1 MPACRKCGQE
11 NPEGFKFCGACGA
24 ALAEAAP
31 AEAEERKLVSVLFV
45 DLVGHTAASDRADPE
60 DVRARLRPYH
70 QLLKREIERYGGTVE
85 KFVGDAVMA
94 VFGAPVAH
102 EDDAERAVRSALRVL
117 EAVEALELEVR
128 AAVATGEAVVSL
140 QARPEQGEG
149 IVAGD
154 VVNTASRLQQE
165 APARSLVVG
174 EVTYRATR
182 DAIEYQQLEPV
193 TVKGKAERVPLWHAL
208 RARGRF
214 GVDAEAAPR
223 TPFIGREHDLAP
235 LRDAYARAVREQAVQ
250 LVTIGGEPGVGKTR
264 LVAELRSWLAGRPE
278 LIRWRQG
285 RCLPYGEG
293 ITFWALGEIV
303 KGEAGI
309 LESDNPEQAAEK
321 IEIAVRAVVED
332 ESEHEWL
339 ASRLAP
345 LVGAPTQGAAA
356 EQSESFTAWRRF
368 LERLAA
374 QRPLVLLFEDLHWAD
389 AALFDFLD
397 ELVDWASGVPI
408 LVLCTARPELYERNP
423 GWGGGKRNSTTV
435 SLSPLTTEETAR
447 LISALL
453 SRAVL
458 PSETQAALLE
468 RAGGNPLYAEEF
480 VRMLSDQGV
489 LTAQGEFAGNGEIAL
504 PETVHAVIAARLD
517 TLAPER
523 KALLHDAS
531 VVGKVFWSGA
541 IASIGGTESGTVRE
555 RLRELVRKELVR
567 PAQASSVEGE
577 DEFMFWHAL
586 VRDVAYGQ
594 IPRAARALKHRAA
607 AEWVEATAGE
617 RVSDHAELIAHH
629 YEQALELAQAAG
641 SEGETAELRT
651 RAARFLVLAGDRSF
665 HLEPRRSY
673 EHYCRALELGP
684 EGLHSADVLAK
695 VARAS
700 RNVVGNVE
708 ALRHWE
714 DAVAAARAEGNAVDT
729 AWCLAQMSSVAWV
742 SGDSAQAD
750 TLLAEALELV
760 DRQPASERVAE
771 VYARAAGNEQLNG
784 RLQEGLVLSERALRL
799 ADELGLQDIRQHV
812 LSFRGGARIGTGD
825 VEGIEDLREG
835 LRLSLELG
843 LTRTTTSAYANLGSW
858 LWPIKGPAEALENHR
873 AGIDFAERRGLGAA
887 DWMRAETVWFL
898 FDLGRWDEL
907 LQVTRDVGPV
917 LNQMDV
923 LLLAYKAHVLAY
935 RGVAQEAGEL
945 LDESIVERAR
955 EIDDPQALFAV
966 LAIAALLAQLR
977 GELPAA
983 VDLVKEYRD
992 GNDRRYLFDML
1003 TTCVRVCVEAR
1014 EWELARELIGQ
1025 EEGTALTRN
1034 RNSQVHARAILAEGE
1049 GRLED
1054 AEHLY
1059 ADAVERW
1066 ASFGFVLEHGQA
1078 LLGRGRCLI
1087 GLGRVAETPRL
1098 LPEARRIFMSLGAAP
1113 LVAETDIL
1121 AGGNAA
1127 MSS

>member
-1 MPACRKCGQE
+1 VPACPKCGQE
-11 NPEGFKFCGACGA
+11 NPEGFKFCGACSA
-24 ALAEAAP
+24 ALDEGAP
-31 AEAEERKLVSVLFV
+31 AEAEERKVVSVLFV

-85 KFVGDAVMA
+85 KFIGDAVMA

-102 EDDAERAVRSALRVL
+102 EDDAERAVRSALRIL
-117 EAVEALELEVR
+117 EAVEELELEVR

-140 QARPEQGEG
+140 RARPEQGEG

-165 APARSLVVG
+165 APAGSLVVG

-182 DAIEYQQLEPV
+182 DAIEYEQLEPV
-193 TVKGKAERVPLWHAL
+193 TVKGKAESVSLWHAL

-250 LVTIGGEPGVGKTR
+250 LVTIGGEPGVGKSR
-264 LVAELRSWLAGRPE
+264 LVAELRSWLDERPE
-278 LIRWRQG
+278 RIRWRQG

-303 KGEAGI
+303 KGQAGI
-309 LESDNPEQAAEK
+309 LESDSPELAEEK
-321 IEIAVRAVVED
+321 IETAVRAAVED

-339 ASRLAP
+339 VSRLAP

-368 LERLAA
+368 LEGLAA

-435 SLSPLTTEETAR
+435 SLSPLTTDETAR

-480 VRMLSDQGV
+480 VRMLSDQGA
-489 LTAQGEFAGNGEIAL
+489 LTAQGELSGDGAIAL

-517 TLAPER
+517 TLAPEP

-531 VVGKVFWSGA
+531 VVGKVFWSGV
-541 IASIGGTESGTVRE
+541 IASIGGTERGTVRE

-567 PAQASSVEGE
+567 PARASSVEGE

-607 AEWVEATAGE
+607 AEWIEATAGD

-629 YEQALELAQAAG
+629 YEHALSLAEAAG
-641 SEGETAELRT
+641 SEGETAELKT

-673 EHYCRALELGP
+673 EHYCRALELVP
-684 EGLHSADVLAK
+684 EGPKRADILAE

-700 RNVVGNVE
+700 RNIVDNAQV
-708 ALRHWE
+708 LRHWE
-714 DAVAAARAEGNAVDT
+714 DAVAAVRTEGDPVAT
-729 AWCLAQMSSVAWV
+729 AWCLAQMSTSVWQT
-742 SGDSAQAD
+742 GDPAYAD
-750 TLLAEALELV
+750 TLQDEALELV
-760 DRQPASERVAE
+760 DGQPASERVAD
-771 VYARAAGNEQLNG
+771 VYARGAGKAALSG
-784 RLQEGLVLSERALRL
+784 RLEEGLALSERTLRL
-799 ADELGLQDIRQHV
+799 ADELGLQEVRHQV
-812 LSFRGGARIGTGD
+812 LQFRGMARLGTGD
-825 VEGIEDLREG
+825 VEGIEDLREA
-835 LRLSLELG
+835 LRLGLDVG
-843 LTRTTTSAYANLGSW
+843 LTRTTTSSYSNLGSW
-858 LWPIKGPAEALENHR
+858 LWPTEGPEQALENHR

-887 DWMRAETVWFL
+887 DWLRAETVWFL

-907 LQVTRDVGPV
+907 LQVTREAGPV

-935 RGVAQEAGEL
+935 RGAVREAGEL
-945 LDESIVERAR
+945 LDHSIVERAR
-955 EIDDPQALFAV
+955 EIDDPQALYAV
-966 LAIAALLAQLR
+966 LAIAALLARLR

-983 VDLVKEYRD
+983 LELVKEYRD
-992 GNDRRYLFDML
+992 DYERRYFFDML
-1003 TTCVRVCVEAR
+1003 MTCVRVCVDTR
-1014 EWELARELIGQ
+1014 EWELARELISQ
-1025 EEGTALTRN
+1025 EEGTVLTRN

-1049 GRLED
+1049 GRLDD
-1054 AEHLY
+1054 AEQLY
-1059 ADAVERW
+1059 VDAAERW

-1078 LLGRGRCLI
+1078 LLGRGRCLV
-1087 GLGRVAETPRL
+1087 GQGRVAETGEL
-1098 LPEARRIFMSLGAAP
+1098 LPEARRIFASLGAAQ
-1113 LVAETDIL
+1113 LVAETDAL
-1121 AGGNAA
+1121 TVGNAA